1 MNVSEQPSL
10 QDIDV
15 NSLGSVVGDHLGAA
29 ELLNNG
35 ANMASLQLPLISPE
49 VIKLS
54 GINPNDD
61 SQENDRTSGI
71 LTRAENS
78 YGGSRRQPLDLHTLW
93 RLLEQMDKEAR
104 RNGIVGNGG
113 GRKTIGLSNID
124 GGHIS
129 ENDDIGNTHN
139 EDDNMSEHG
148 KMSTWELVVLQAV
161 LLTLLIFI
169 SLLWAFC
176 CKKKC
181 LSEQPLMTEMVA
193 LARKISSGSSKDLP
207 PSYSKVDLTQEG
219 LTIDDHFNPPPNYD
233 RAADLYQLEI
243 DRKRE
248 EAMGGGGD
256 GSSRSITP
264 APDYTPTLSFHQNRF
279 RRIDSGSSISSAF
292 PASISSTTGQSSSES
307 VSFRRNPNTCVV
319 SIESTS
325 SPIQQTDSSIDTPRK
340 KSSVISTISSNSSN
354 SSLSRK
360 SSRVTFSP
368 ILEEGPTSRKASSQS
383 VPCKS
388 VLISRTR
395 EAQRKRSAL
404 SDGDAGS
411 RKVSFVFDDASALS
425 NVGLNKTRRVDPNP
439 DLERAL
445 NAQLELARQ
454 AGEMDDFISSA
465 NNLNNEGVKSFP
477 PMI

>member
-29 ELLNNG
+29 ELLKNG

-71 LTRAENS
+71 LARAENS

-139 EDDNMSEHG
+139 EDDDFAEHG

-161 LLTLLIFI
+161 LLTLLTFI

-181 LSEQPLMTEMVA
+181 LSDQPLMTEMVA
-193 LARKISSGSSKDLP
+193 LARKISNGSSKDLP

-219 LTIDDHFNPPPNYD
+219 LTLEDHFNPPPNYD
-233 RAADLYQLEI
+233 KASDMYHIEME
-243 DRKRE
+243 RKRL
-248 EAMGGGGD
+248 EAEGQTDTNNG
-256 GSSRSITP
+256 RRTP
-264 APDYTPTLSFHQNRF
+264 APDYTPTLSFHHNRF
-279 RRIDSGSSISSAF
+279 RRIDSSASVSSLSRQSISSHME
-292 PASISSTTGQSSSES
+292 ASGIEN
-307 VSFRRNPNTCVV
+307 VSNDTNPNTCVV
-319 SIESTS
+319 SIESS
-325 SPIQQTDSSIDTPRK
+325 SSSSFNQSDLPLNQPRK
-340 KSSVISTISSNSSN
+340 KSSVMSTASTNSSN
-354 SSLSRK
+354 SSS
-360 SSRVTFSP
+360 
-368 ILEEGPTSRKASSQS
+368 
-383 VPCKS
+383 
-388 VLISRTR
+388 
-395 EAQRKRSAL
+395 
-404 SDGDAGS
+404 
-411 RKVSFVFDDASALS
+411 
-425 NVGLNKTRRVDPNP
+425 
-439 DLERAL
+439 
-445 NAQLELARQ
+445 
-454 AGEMDDFISSA
+454 
-465 NNLNNEGVKSFP
+465 
-477 PMI
+477 